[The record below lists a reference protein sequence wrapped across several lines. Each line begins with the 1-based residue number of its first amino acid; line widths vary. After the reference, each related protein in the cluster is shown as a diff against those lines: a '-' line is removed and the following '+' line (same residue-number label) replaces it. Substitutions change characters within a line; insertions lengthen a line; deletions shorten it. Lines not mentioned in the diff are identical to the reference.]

1 MRGTTLSLFL
11 YQFKECAVLFGL
23 LPRQTRPIVSDLISR
38 TLWGPT
44 SSIVG
49 ILLRC
54 ERNYLWCPSGET
66 RQTIKSLSFLFVLF
80 FLLDFCWDFCFAGGV
95 VSLLVE
101 LSPSFTWKLKANW
114 LFMIGLDWS
123 PWLHRT
129 QMDFC
134 AVWIA
139 SNLSLVFLSVHFFL
153 ACSKLG
159 RADYYASMTV
169 VVHGERRYFGGT
181 IRMST
186 ICLFPAHSSSATIST

>member
-1 MRGTTLSLFL
+1 
-11 YQFKECAVLFGL
+11 VLFGL
-23 LPRQTRPIVSDLISR
+23 LPRQTSPIVSDLISR

-49 ILLRC
+49 NLLRC

-80 FLLDFCWDFCFAGGV
+80 FLLDFRWGFLFCWWSCLVIGGV
-95 VSLLVE
+95 VSQFHLE
-101 LSPSFTWKLKANW
+101 AKGK

-153 ACSKLG
+153 VCSKLG
-159 RADYYASMTV
+159 RADYHASMTV
-169 VVHGERRYFGGT
+169 VVHGERRYFGWT

>member
-1 MRGTTLSLFL
+1 MVRGTTLSLFL

-66 RQTIKSLSFLFVLF
+66 RQTIKSLSFFFVLF
-80 FLLDFCWDFCFAGGV
+80 FLLAFRWGFLFCWWSCLVIGGV
-95 VSLLVE
+95 VSQFHLE
-101 LSPSFTWKLKANW
+101 AKGK
-114 LFMIGLDWS
+114 LFMIDLDWS

-134 AVWIA
+134 
-139 SNLSLVFLSVHFFL
+139 
-153 ACSKLG
+153 
-159 RADYYASMTV
+159 
-169 VVHGERRYFGGT
+169 
-181 IRMST
+181 
-186 ICLFPAHSSSATIST
+186 